1 MRHVTTAELIRSF
14 GTYSDIALSEPVV
27 ITKNGRERLALL
39 NVDEYNFFR
48 HAVGA
53 KADPA
58 PNSQARQKTKRRA
71 ES

>member
-27 ITKNGRERLALL
+27 ITKNGRERLVLL
-39 NVDEYNFFR
+39 NVDDYNFFR

-53 KADPA
+53 KAEPV
-58 PNSQARQKTKRRA
+58 PKSEARQKTKRRA
-71 ES
+71 

>member
-27 ITKNGRERLALL
+27 ITKNGRERLVLL

-53 KADPA
+53 KADSA
-58 PNSQARQKTKRRA
+58 TKGEARQKTKRRA
-71 ES
+71 QS

>member
-27 ITKNGRERLALL
+27 ITKNGRERLVLL

-53 KADPA
+53 KAESVPK
-58 PNSQARQKTKRRA
+58 SEARHKTKRRA

>member
-27 ITKNGRERLALL
+27 ITKNGRERLVLL

-53 KADPA
+53 KAESVPK
-58 PNSQARQKTKRRA
+58 SEARQKTRRRA

>member
-27 ITKNGRERLALL
+27 ITKNGRERLVLL

-53 KADPA
+53 KVEPV
-58 PNSQARQKTKRRA
+58 PKSEARQKTKRRA
-71 ES
+71 